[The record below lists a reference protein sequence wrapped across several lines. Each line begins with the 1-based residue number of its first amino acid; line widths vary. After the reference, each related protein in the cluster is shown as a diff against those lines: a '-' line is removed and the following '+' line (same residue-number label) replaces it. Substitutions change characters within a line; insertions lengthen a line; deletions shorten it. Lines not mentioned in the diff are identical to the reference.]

1 MKLEK
6 SEVITIDGMTL
17 EKLQVII
24 EAQTKEYMS
33 AMKKV
38 QEQTV
43 NTTKKINSQVDK
55 IKGAFNKIG
64 TVVGIALSVAAIVNF
79 GKSCI
84 NLGSDLAEVQ
94 NVVDV
99 TFKGLSERINQF
111 SKNAIEQFGLSELS
125 AKQYSSTMGAML
137 KSMGFTSSAAADMS
151 MELTGLAGDMA
162 SFYNLSGDDA
172 FAKIRSGISGETEPL
187 KQLGI
192 NLSVANLEAY
202 ALSQGMTK
210 SYNAMSQQEQALL
223 RYNYLLSV
231 TSDAQGDFAR
241 TSDSWANQTKILSER
256 FNQLKAS
263 IGQGLINIFTPIIKI
278 INIVISKLL
287 IAAEAFKRFTEI
299 ITGKKSSADSPSTQ
313 IGGIADSADTATDSV
328 GALSDATNAA
338 GKEAKKT
345 EEAFSGVAGFDE
357 VNTLSK
363 NNSEDPG
370 STSGTGGG
378 AGGAL
383 SDIQD
388 MSDFVGEL
396 AAVTDEKLNPA
407 LQKFVDK
414 LKELKAIF
422 KEGFAAGIGDV
433 NLEGIKKAISGI
445 QNNIKDIFTAPEVL
459 TAAENW
465 IDTIT
470 YSLGQIAGSIASIG
484 VTIGTNLLGGIDR
497 YLEGNKDRIK
507 TFIVDMFDITA
518 EISVIAGNFSQA
530 AANIFS
536 VFGDENGQKVT
547 ENIIGIFTD
556 AFMGISETCGK
567 LARDILN
574 VITKPF
580 IDNQEKFKSV
590 IDELLGIVAEN
601 LATVKGVV
609 DDTMDKIG
617 EVYDTHIKPMFD
629 AFAEGL
635 SSIVSTILDAYQQY
649 ILPVLDGISKK
660 LKAFTDE
667 YLQPLIDKVIELIGK
682 AASAIKDI
690 WEQTLVPFINW
701 FIENIA
707 PVIAEHIENV
717 SNVFFTLAEAV
728 SDVISSV
735 LDACSGLIDFIAG
748 VFTGDWER
756 AWEGIKTFF
765 NGIWEAIK
773 TIVSA
778 IWSAIS
784 SAISTTIDSIKTKIN
799 TVLEII
805 RTIFSSIFTSI
816 KNTVVTI
823 FNAIKT
829 TITNVITAVKTTIS
843 TVLDSIKAT
852 WNNIFDALSNK
863 VSNIF
868 NIIKM
873 TISTVIS
880 AVKKVISDTINTIK
894 ETWNSVWNA
903 VGSKINSVFDGVLK
917 KITTVVGDVY
927 KGIKTALKDIKKE
940 WDGKWNDMKESVTNI
955 FNGIW
960 NVIKGVVNSILGGI
974 ETMANGVV
982 KGINTVINALNNLSF
997 TVPDWVPELGGKT
1010 FGFNI
1015 KTIGDVQIP
1024 RLAKGGIVSGPTTAL
1039 IGEAGKEAVIPLE
1052 NNTGWLDQIAARL
1065 GEIISVNIQSIMQ
1078 ENSGIT
1084 NNQDT
1089 IIKTIVKLDSKT
1101 LVEQTDA
1108 YKKRKGYL
1116 ITT

>member
-64 TVVGIALSVAAIVNF
+64 AAVGIALSVAAIVNF

-313 IGGIADSADTATDSV
+313 IGGIADSADTATDSA

-422 KEGFAAGIGDV
+422 KDGFAAGIGDV

-536 VFGDENGQKVT
+536 VFGDENGLKVT

-556 AFMGISETCGK
+556 AFMGISENCGK

-829 TITNVITAVKTTIS
+829 TITNVITALKTTIS

-1078 ENSGIT
+1078 ENSGST